1 MRQLRFHIPP
11 IHFHAGHPPR
21 EAHHHSNGENLERA
35 EGVLDVLIIV
45 GAALLAAV
53 MIWGFF
59 TSTGD
64 QSWF

>member
-1 MRQLRFHIPP
+1 MQLKLHIPR
-11 IHFHAGHPPR
+11 IHFHTAHPSR
-21 EAHHHSNGENLERA
+21 SDHHDSTVENLERA
-35 EGVLDVLIIV
+35 EGVLDILIV
-45 GAALLAAV
+45 AGALLLAAV

>member
-1 MRQLRFHIPP
+1 MGQLKLHIPR
-11 IHFHAGHPPR
+11 IHFHAGHRPGS
-21 EAHHHSNGENLERA
+21 AHHDSTVENLERA
-35 EGVLDVLIIV
+35 EGVLDILIV
-45 GAALLAAV
+45 AGALLLAAV